1 MNTSVHIVFLRYG
14 PTHQAMAMAVLH
26 EKILAPV
33 FGGAPADMVV
43 VDNALPPEQV
53 SSTSEGFVLIGGD
66 NRQRE
71 FSGWEKGLAWLS
83 QRDFA
88 PGDAV
93 ILVND
98 TFHRNYDVGYLE
110 RFGQEPVPQWL
121 AAGGLVGHVD
131 LYPRE
136 ITLFGLAMRFWLR
149 SSFVLA
155 RWETLSRL
163 LPLAV
168 DCGEAL
174 EPEGTPGAIFHPD
187 REKFFNPDGPLSPR
201 YQKYLKSFLLGGGG
215 EYEARWH
222 SREDGAGEDAAAW
235 RRLREKAA
243 CIVREHLLSARAR
256 ALGIPLCD
264 VSGKLS
270 RRVEAMDAMA
280 GRHAAGETHAAL

>member
-1 MNTSVHIVFLRYG
+1 MVRVVFLRHG
-14 PTHQAMAMAVLH
+14 PDHHASAMACLRERVLD
-26 EKILAPV
+26 PV
-33 FGGAPADMVV
+33 FNGAAIDAVV
-43 VDNALPPEQV
+43 VDNALPPEHV
-53 SSTSEGFVLIGGD
+53 SCASEGFVLIGGD

-71 FSGWEKGLAWLS
+71 FSGWEKGLAWLAH
-83 QRDFA
+83 RDFA

-110 RFGQEPVPQWL
+110 RFGREPVPQWL
-121 AAGGLVGHVD
+121 EAGGLVGHVD

-174 EPEGTPGAIFHPD
+174 APEAAPGAIFHPD
-187 REKFFNPDGPLSPR
+187 PETFFNPDGPLSPR
-201 YQKYLKSFLLGGGG
+201 YQEYLKSFLLGEGG

-222 SREDGAGEDAAAW
+222 SREDDPAKDAAAW

-243 CIVREHLLSARAR
+243 CIVREHLLSARAQ

-264 VSGKLS
+264 VSGKLA
-270 RRVEAMDAMA
+270 RRVAAMDAMA
-280 GRHAAGETHAAL
+280 VRHAAGETHAVL